1 LSFSRQ
7 PLTQADAIRLAIRA
21 PLCFGLKVDH
31 HQVEIAVDLHRPFL
45 YDPDPSIF

>member
-1 LSFSRQ
+1 
-7 PLTQADAIRLAIRA
+7 
-21 PLCFGLKVDH
+21 VDH